1 MYYAQ
6 QDQWQNN
13 FVCNTLTLISIIT
26 KLIMNIECVCNLET
40 GKLAP
45 AWGESGT
52 LFLPKLFHDDDDGDY
67 DADGDYDHYDEDDD
81 HNDNAVAVVPLAMFI
96 QS

>member
-1 MYYAQ
+1 
-6 QDQWQNN
+6 
-13 FVCNTLTLISIIT
+13 
-26 KLIMNIECVCNLET
+26 MNIECVCNLET

-52 LFLPKLFHDDDDGDY
+52 LFLPKLFHDDDDD
-67 DADGDYDHYDEDDD
+67 DGDYDHYDEDDD